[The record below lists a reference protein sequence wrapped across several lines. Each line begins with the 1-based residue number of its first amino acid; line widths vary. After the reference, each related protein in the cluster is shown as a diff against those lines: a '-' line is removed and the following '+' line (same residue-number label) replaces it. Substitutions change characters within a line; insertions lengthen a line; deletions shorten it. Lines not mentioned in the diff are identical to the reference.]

1 MCGDIIYINLFKKIQ
16 PDVKIP
22 RFHIS
27 YPFDVIFQRAT
38 CVTRLRIVTFY
49 RLRHQLCQAGLL
61 MTAHDVT

>member
-1 MCGDIIYINLFKKIQ
+1 MCGDIIYHLFKKIQ

-22 RFHIS
+22 RFQIS

-49 RLRHQLCQAGLL
+49 RLRHQLCQASIF